1 MDISHRVIARLH
13 QWMSEEQQRLLQ
25 KITVSDKAE
34 QIGFIN
40 EIETAIKRLELCEKY
55 QIYGGAKILV
65 MPEEYSSSVSYYLIS
80 DNESSKPEN
89 WTILTDEQCSDFVM
103 QSGDLAIRR

>member
-40 EIETAIKRLELCEKY
+40 EIETAIKRLELCENIKFMAE
-55 QIYGGAKILV
+55 QKFL
-65 MPEEYSSSVSYYLIS
+65 SCLKSTHHRSV
-80 DNESSKPEN
+80 
-89 WTILTDEQCSDFVM
+89 TT
-103 QSGDLAIRR
+103 

>member
-1 MDISHRVIARLH
+1 MNTNHRVIARLRH
-13 QWMSEEQQRLLQ
+13 WMSEEQQKLPQ
-25 KITVSDKAE
+25 IIAVSDKAE

-65 MPEEYSSSVSYYLIS
+65 MPEEYSPSVSYYVIS
-80 DNESSKPEN
+80 DNESSKPES
-89 WTILTDEQCSDFVM
+89 WTVLTDEQGSDFIM

>member
-1 MDISHRVIARLH
+1 
-13 QWMSEEQQRLLQ
+13 
-25 KITVSDKAE
+25 
-34 QIGFIN
+34 
-40 EIETAIKRLELCEKY
+40 
-55 QIYGGAKILV
+55 

-89 WTILTDEQCSDFVM
+89 WTILTDEQGSDFVM